1 MTAEKK
7 FNVVFVSK
15 PADSPAALGAFALG
29 HLGTAPD
36 LARKL
41 GIELES
47 VELQARTTSGD
58 FVQVRLERS
67 K

>member
-1 MTAEKK
+1 MTTEKK
-7 FNVVFVSK
+7 FNAVFVSR
-15 PADSPAALGAFALG
+15 PADSPDALNAFALG

-41 GIELES
+41 GVDLEH
-47 VELQARTTSGD
+47 VTLQARTTSGAY
-58 FVQVRLERS
+58 VQVRLERS